1 MPSAS
6 PTSFLTLSM
15 EEGAGYSVS
24 WSMYGISLYSR
35 YDTSALDPIRLSIY
49 RATFLLKDSLRRDPT
64 IITILFISFLLPRNI
79 PHIGWRKC
87 EEKMKKKV
95 PIFRR
100 SWIMTKPYQ
109 TQIPFPIK
117 TSIISP
123 SSSPPKRQD
132 SNQDYQKVDSAYQNA
147 FKSASTESLEVYSD
161 YCLPSEIF
169 NQVYHEVPV
178 SNAH

>member
-1 MPSAS
+1 
-6 PTSFLTLSM
+6 
-15 EEGAGYSVS
+15 
-24 WSMYGISLYSR
+24 MYW
-35 YDTSALDPIRLSIY
+35 
-49 RATFLLKDSLRRDPT
+49 ATFLLKDSLRRDPT

-100 SWIMTKPYQ
+100 AWTMPKPYQ
-109 TQIPFPIK
+109 AQTPI
-117 TSIISP
+117 SHQDFNYFAFVFSP
-123 SSSPPKRQD
+123 KKQD
-132 SNQDYQKVDSAYQNA
+132 SNQDCQKVDSPYRNA
-147 FKSASTESLEVYSD
+147 FKSASTECMEGHSD